1 MFQITFSE
9 PSLKELNK
17 LSKPEQLIMIERLGG
32 LTQAILDKPDKHLG
46 IFNRGKT
53 TFYRLRIGD
62 VRLYFELLDTILKI
76 NYILPKDSW
85 ADFAF
90 RCKLPITEETLIEN
104 KQSFWQYLDSLGS

>member
-9 PSLKELNK
+9 PSLKELNH
-17 LSKPEQLIMIERLGG
+17 LSKSEQLVMIERLGS
-32 LTQAILDKPDKHLG
+32 LTQSVLEKPDKHLG

-62 VRLYFELLDTILKI
+62 VRLYFELMDTILKV

-90 RCKLPITEETLIEN
+90 RCKLPITEEALIEN